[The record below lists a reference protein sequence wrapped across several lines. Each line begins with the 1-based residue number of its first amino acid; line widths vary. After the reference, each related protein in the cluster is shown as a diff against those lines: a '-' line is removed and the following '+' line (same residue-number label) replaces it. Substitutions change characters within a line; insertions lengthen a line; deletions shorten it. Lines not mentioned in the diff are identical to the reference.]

1 MISLYLQVQLYITAY
16 AILVIWL
23 GYISHRAFTLTT
35 ALFCPRQHPQPQ
47 LQLQPIWAQAGW
59 YRVTPTE
66 VVPLFHHVQKDQWT
80 YYHKGHLVYPSD
92 AAVGRRG
99 FRIENPA

>member
-1 MISLYLQVQLYITAY
+1 MISLYLQVQLYITLY
-16 AILVIWL
+16 AIVVMWL
-23 GYISHRAFTLTT
+23 GYISYAAVTLMK
-35 ALFCPRQHPQPQ
+35 ALFCPRQQPPPEQPQP
-47 LQLQPIWAQAGW
+47 QLQPIWAQAGW

-99 FRIENPA
+99 FR